1 MLVLVVVDTHHI
13 STNQKC
19 LMTETIHNTAIM
31 GKKVN
36 ETKNCVHTLHARAAK
51 SQHNLPKYPEFS
63 TRHMIQR
70 SKIDPPRHCP
80 NHQSIDLRQRYQT
93 QPIDQD
99 TRSERQSIQ
108 LHLKSRL
115 FSAHTERVQS
125 RNRTAARRGDCCK
138 TVLFTACFAC
148 SAYLIH
154 RATNVD
160 RLRVPEPIVA
170 AMDMVVAV
178 RAYSIQRSKWA

>member
-1 MLVLVVVDTHHI
+1 MLVLVVVGTHHI

-36 ETKNCVHTLHARAAK
+36 ETKNCVHTLHARAAR

-63 TRHMIQR
+63 TRHTIQR
-70 SKIDPPRHCP
+70 SKIDPLKHCP

-99 TRSERQSIQ
+99 TCTHTRLKKGGSHFEHMRHTRSERQSIQ

-125 RNRTAARRGDCCK
+125 RNHTAARRGDCCK
-138 TVLFTACFAC
+138 TLLFTACFA
-148 SAYLIH
+148 
-154 RATNVD
+154 
-160 RLRVPEPIVA
+160 
-170 AMDMVVAV
+170 M
-178 RAYSIQRSKWA
+178 